1 VFFFLLFFVFCS
13 FTEKLTVVL
22 KEAFEANFVDDL
34 AYVYDDTE
42 MLKDVEKSV
51 SRLEYRK
58 FLDVRKK
65 TTRIAPP
72 ADSSASVTFTSSS
85 AAVDPMPP
93 SPPGVSGLPVA
104 IPIPSSAVHV
114 TVDRDIEA
122 KKRELIEMERK
133 LFEEKEKFRKAA
145 EKTKVIEKKKK
156 MITALEDKIRRA
168 ASLDVVFLLDCTASM
183 RPYIEATKNDI
194 KDFVSSILSLHPGI
208 VLRLAFIGY
217 RDHCDKED
225 RLAVMRFTNSVMEF
239 KTMVGNQVA
248 KGGGDDAEDVMGG
261 LHVIRGLD
269 WSSETRIL
277 YHIADAPCH
286 GREFH
291 RADCS
296 DDYPD
301 GDPNG
306 LQPADILRDLQA
318 QRIQYFF
325 GKVIDRTD
333 LMVTFV
339 SWFILL
345 LFYFVLGE

>member
-1 VFFFLLFFVFCS
+1 
-13 FTEKLTVVL
+13 
-22 KEAFEANFVDDL
+22 
-34 AYVYDDTE
+34 
-42 MLKDVEKSV
+42 
-51 SRLEYRK
+51 
-58 FLDVRKK
+58 
-65 TTRIAPP
+65 
-72 ADSSASVTFTSSS
+72 
-85 AAVDPMPP
+85 
-93 SPPGVSGLPVA
+93 
-104 IPIPSSAVHV
+104 
-114 TVDRDIEA
+114 
-122 KKRELIEMERK
+122 
-133 LFEEKEKFRKAA
+133 
-145 EKTKVIEKKKK
+145 
-156 MITALEDKIRRA
+156 
-168 ASLDVVFLLDCTASM
+168 
-183 RPYIEATKNDI
+183 
-194 KDFVSSILSLHPGI
+194 
-208 VLRLAFIGY
+208 
-217 RDHCDKED
+217 
-225 RLAVMRFTNSVMEF
+225 
-239 KTMVGNQVA
+239 
-248 KGGGDDAEDVMGG
+248 
-261 LHVIRGLD
+261 VIRGLD